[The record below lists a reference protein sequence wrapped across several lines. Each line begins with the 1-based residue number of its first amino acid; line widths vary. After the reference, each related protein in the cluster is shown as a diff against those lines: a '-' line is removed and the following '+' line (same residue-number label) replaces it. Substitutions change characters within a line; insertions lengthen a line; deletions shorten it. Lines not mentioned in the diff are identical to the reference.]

1 MSRKYYT
8 LLVKYE
14 TKSPW
19 GIAFGDF
26 NKDVVQQER
35 EDSYSEFKTKLI
47 KTSAN
52 QASVDAE
59 VRALNAKGL

>member
-14 TKSPW
+14 PTSPW
-19 GIAFGDF
+19 GIAFGDY

-47 KTSAN
+47 KTN
-52 QASVDAE
+52 DTQASVDAE